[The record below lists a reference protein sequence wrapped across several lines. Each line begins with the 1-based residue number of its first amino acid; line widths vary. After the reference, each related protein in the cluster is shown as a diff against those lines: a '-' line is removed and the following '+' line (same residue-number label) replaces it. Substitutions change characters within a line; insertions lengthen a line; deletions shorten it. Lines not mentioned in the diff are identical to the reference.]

1 MLPNGKI
8 DYAKL
13 VRPEEEIDITP
24 YFTREELGKMGHLET
39 SRYKNMVM
47 NYEVMI
53 RMGKNQCLFDAFICS
68 CNSEIGAGNYSHRR
82 NRLKILDSAKRGIVL
97 FCSEKNHGDGA
108 ADMLC
113 FCSMHK
119 ACINQVFSRQGSID
133 EA

>member
-1 MLPNGKI
+1 MLPNGKV

-24 YFTREELGKMGHLET
+24 YFTREELDKMGHLET

-68 CNSEIGAGNYSHRR
+68 CNSEIAAGNYSHRR
-82 NRLKILDSAKRGIVL
+82 NRLKTLDSAKRGIVL
-97 FCSEKNHGDGA
+97 F
-108 ADMLC
+108 L
-113 FCSMHK
+113 
-119 ACINQVFSRQGSID
+119 
-133 EA
+133 